1 MTLGGRIAVM
11 QRGVIVQIGRPLE
24 LYRQP
29 VNTFVGAFL
38 GSPPM
43 NLIETSRDGTAVTIG
58 VRAED
63 ILVSPSPVAG
73 SDEARVLVV
82 EPMGSE
88 TLLTLEY
95 RSQRLVA
102 RVAGDARYEPGHSAW
117 IHLPPDRTLT
127 FDATGD
133 RI

>member
-1 MTLGGRIAVM
+1 
-11 QRGVIVQIGRPLE
+11 

-29 VNTFVGAFL
+29 VNTFVGTFL

-43 NLIETSRDGTAVTIG
+43 NLIQESTSTLG

-63 ILVSPSPVAG
+63 VVVSTSPVAG
-73 SDEARVLVV
+73 AAEARVLVV

-95 RSQRLVA
+95 RGQRLVA
-102 RVAGDARYEPGHSAW
+102 RAAGDCRLEPGQTAW
-117 IHLPPDRTLT
+117 ISLPPERVLT
-127 FDATGD
+127 FDASGNRTLEP
-133 RI
+133 